1 MKKLLL
7 CLLIFFLYDNA
18 SSIPQS
24 DLDSGPGFD
33 DDLDYSQPGVPSE
46 DCLCVPFYQ
55 CVDGEIV
62 SDGSNI
68 IDPRRKPQEEE
79 VKLVSEAVYHILSI

>member
-1 MKKLLL
+1 MQRLLV
-7 CLLIFFLYDNA
+7 CLLISLLGDRA
-18 SSIPQS
+18 LSVPQS
-24 DLDSGPGFD
+24 DDSNNAGE
-33 DDLDYSQPGVPSE
+33 LDYYEPGVASE

-68 IDPRRKPQEEE
+68 IDPRKKPEE
-79 VKLVSEAVYHILSI
+79 VKLVSLNFKAG

>member
-1 MKKLLL
+1 MAKNFVCVLLVFICGYVL
-7 CLLIFFLYDNA
+7 A
-18 SSIPQS
+18 SPQANS
-24 DLDSGPGFD
+24 DTGEDYE
-33 DDLDYSQPGVPSE
+33 LDYSEPGIPTE

-68 IDPRRKPQEEE
+68 IDPRKKPQVEELG
-79 VKLVSEAVYHILSI
+79 LVSSFSL